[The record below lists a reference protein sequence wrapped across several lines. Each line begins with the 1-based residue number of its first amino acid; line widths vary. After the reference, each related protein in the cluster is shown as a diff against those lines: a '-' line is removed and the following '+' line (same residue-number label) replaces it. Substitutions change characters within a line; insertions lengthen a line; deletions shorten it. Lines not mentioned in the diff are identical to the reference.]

1 MNRLCW
7 VTVYPNLQGWWE
19 VQAVAGSA
27 PASGSFP
34 TVDATLRMGTMN
46 FLLRLFVNA
55 LALAAAAWL
64 IDGIQMTGGFWDV
77 LLIALVFGLLN
88 AVLKPVLLFL
98 SIPFLIVTLGL
109 FALVINAVML
119 LITANLLDDFSVSG
133 FWTAVLGSVVISV
146 VTMILGG
153 LLKDGEE
160 AD

>member
-1 MNRLCW
+1 
-7 VTVYPNLQGWWE
+7 
-19 VQAVAGSA
+19 
-27 PASGSFP
+27 
-34 TVDATLRMGTMN
+34 MGTMN

-119 LITANLLDDFSVSG
+119 LITANLLDDFSVS
-133 FWTAVLGSVVISV
+133 
-146 VTMILGG
+146 
-153 LLKDGEE
+153 
-160 AD
+160 